1 MVLKST
7 GTIDPVCMDD
17 STDKLV
23 ISASSSSTATTVS
36 CSTAVFVG
44 STTTGSGTPVLGTL
58 IYWHCNYLIL

>member
-1 MVLKST
+1 
-7 GTIDPVCMDD
+7 MDY

-23 ISASSSSTATTVS
+23 ISATSSSTATTVP

-58 IYWHCNYLIL
+58 IYWHLNYLIL